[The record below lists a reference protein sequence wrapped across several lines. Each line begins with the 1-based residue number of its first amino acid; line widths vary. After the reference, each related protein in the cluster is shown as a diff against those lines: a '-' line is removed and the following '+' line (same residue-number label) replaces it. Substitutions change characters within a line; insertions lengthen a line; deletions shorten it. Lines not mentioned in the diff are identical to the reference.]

1 MRSTGRR
8 FFVHATRGVGGT
20 TSGFGDNPDRP
31 FTTFD
36 SANNVIAAA
45 VADSDNDLDASD
57 TKIVVGMP
65 GHTETISNATSWVPD
80 ANNIIWL
87 GDESRGAARPTITFD
102 DASGNVPI
110 SGAGVTMSNILF
122 TTTGT
127 INVTAGVTVTG
138 ADCLLKDIEMRGG
151 AADSEFVDAMVLTT
165 GGDRCEIVNPKIF
178 GFAGGDAE
186 AAGISITAAINR
198 VRIINPWI
206 IGIFSAGCIEN
217 VSAAT
222 TDILCTGGYLE
233 QRHGSQDGAFVMHAN
248 ATGFLDRPIIR
259 TATDDNAGFDGAI
272 VFAEGQV
279 YDAWIC
285 NADGEL
291 GGITWGTASA
301 GA

>member
-8 FFVHATRGVGGT
+8 FFVHASRGQGGT

-36 SANNVIAAA
+36 SGINVIAAA
-45 VADSDNDLDASD
+45 VTAGTLDASD
-57 TKIVVGMP
+57 SKFIVGMP
-65 GHTETISNATSWVPD
+65 GHAETLADATSLVMD
-80 ANNIIWL
+80 QNNISLI
-87 GDESRGAARPTITFD
+87 GDGRGAARPTLTMSATGSNI
-102 DASGNVPI
+102 PI
-110 SGAGVTMSNILF
+110 SGAGCSISNILV
-122 TTTGT
+122 TCTGT
-127 INVTAGVTVTG
+127 INVTAGITVTG
-138 ADCLLKDIEMRGG
+138 LDCKMTDIEMRSG
-151 AADSEFVDAMVLTT
+151 AADSEFVDYMVLTT
-165 GGDRCEIVNPKIF
+165 GGDRCEVIRPRIF

-186 AAGISITAAINR
+186 AAGISITAAIDR
-198 VRIINPWI
+198 VRIEDAWI
-206 IGIFSAGCIEN
+206 IGIMSAGCVEN

-222 TDILCTGGYLE
+222 TNFLSIGGYFE
-233 QRHGSQDGAFVMHAN
+233 QRHGTQDAAFAMHAN
-248 ATGFLDRPIIR
+248 ASGFLDRPIIR